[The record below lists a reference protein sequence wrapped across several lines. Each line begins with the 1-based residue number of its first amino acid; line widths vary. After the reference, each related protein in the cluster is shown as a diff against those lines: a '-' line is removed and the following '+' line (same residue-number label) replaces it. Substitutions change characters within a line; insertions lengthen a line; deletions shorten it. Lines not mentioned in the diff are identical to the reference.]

1 MVYMVIG
8 MIGFVSFLLFDIS
21 SMKKWSFVKYVFIV
35 IGISLMVWST
45 VQMAYLAPSFLVSS
59 GARIV
64 AFGLSVVFF
73 GLLIYSVF
81 IEVGIKTYKKVAHHE
96 LVTDGTYSL
105 VRHPGVIWLFLLYFF
120 LSIVFMNTE
129 LLITAFVWT
138 FVNTLY
144 IMFQE
149 RIVLRKIFQE
159 YDRYT
164 LTTPMVIPNIQSLRK
179 FMTSTIWRK
188 E

>member
-1 MVYMVIG
+1 MVYMIIG

-21 SMKKWSFVKYVFIV
+21 SMKKWFIVKYMFIV
-35 IGISLMVWST
+35 IGLSLIVWST
-45 VQMAYLAPSFLVSS
+45 VQMAQSTPSFLVSN
-59 GARIV
+59 GARYV
-64 AFGLSVVFF
+64 AFALSIVFF

-81 IEVGIKTYKKVAHHE
+81 IEVGVKTYKKVAHHE

-120 LSIVFMNTE
+120 LSVFFMNKE

-138 FVNTLY
+138 FVNTVY

-159 YDRYT
+159 YDRYIM
-164 LTTPMVIPNIQSLRK
+164 TTPMVIPNIQSLRK